1 MKWEGALWVKT
12 LVSNYGFFV
21 VVFVLFCFF
30 VVLFFLFLRLFCLVK
45 CFFMGWMMDDS
56 VLC

>member
-1 MKWEGALWVKT
+1 ML
-12 LVSNYGFFV
+12 YGLKHWFQIMGFLLLFL
-21 VVFVLFCFF
+21 FVLFFF
-30 VVLFFLFLRLFCLVK
+30 GVLFFLFLRLFCLVK

>member
-21 VVFVLFCFF
+21 VVFVCFF
-30 VVLFFLFLRLFCLVK
+30 LLLFFFLFLRLFCLVK

>member
-21 VVFVLFCFF
+21 VVVFLLLLL
-30 VVLFFLFLRLFCLVK
+30 LFFFSFFCVYFVWLSVFLWV
-45 CFFMGWMMDDS
+45 G
-56 VLC
+56 